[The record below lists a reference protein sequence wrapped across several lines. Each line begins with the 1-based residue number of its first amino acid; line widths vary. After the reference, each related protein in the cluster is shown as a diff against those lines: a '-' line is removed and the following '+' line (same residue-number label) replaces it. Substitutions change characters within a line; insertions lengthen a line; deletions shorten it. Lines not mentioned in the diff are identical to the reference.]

1 MADGT
6 HHGSLNDAGP
16 AQGAALTRGQDLPA
30 DLAELDLG
38 QLMGIDIAAGAPSPG
53 AKSQWDGEDLPA
65 DLMDL
70 DLDQLMGLDVIR
82 HAPLPRPTLDTF
94 NPRLATPD
102 PDLAANDFS
111 TPPAPSPASTATSG
125 APGEGTVIEDVL
137 ADASGGDDGV
147 LALDELGANARNDDP
162 NHQGPQG
169 EEPSLDLVGLD
180 LETLM
185 EIAVGGIGAI
195 EDIANEGDASL
206 DTDAKFDIFDLGAL
220 APAFGLPISPFSAGF
235 TGEATESP
243 PVVES
248 DDTGSGGDTTT
259 TTTTTDPTPPTPP
272 NNAPVAAADGATTN
286 EDTAVTLA
294 VLGNDSDADGDSLS
308 VSAVTQGANGTV
320 VINGDNT
327 VTYTPNANFNGADS
341 FTYTVDDG
349 NGGSD
354 TATVSVTVNA
364 VNDTPAAA
372 SDGATTNEDTA
383 VVVAV
388 LANDSDVDGDSLS
401 VSAVTQGA
409 NGTVVIN
416 GDNTVT
422 YTPNANFNGADSF
435 TYTVDDGNGGSDTAT
450 VNVTVNAVND
460 APTTNNVSANGAED
474 AASIAITLTGGDIDG
489 TVQSFALSSLP
500 ANGTLYTDAG
510 LTTAAATATDYAAS
524 GEALTLYFVPDA
536 DWNGVTSF
544 DFAAKD
550 DGGAS
555 DASPATATVTVTAV
569 NDAPTATNDSA
580 GTPVDTA
587 VIISVLA
594 NDTDP
599 DTGDTLSI
607 TGVTQG
613 ANGTVLDNGDGTV
626 TYTPNLSFSGTDT
639 FTYTADD
646 GQGGSDTGTVT
657 VYVDTGIMGTS
668 GDDTL
673 SGTNGV
679 DIMFGLDGNDDLKG
693 RDGDDTIYGGD
704 GNDTLNG
711 QGDSDALFGGAGDDI
726 LVWDSIDTT
735 IDGGGGTDTL
745 DASGADVDI
754 TTFAGTITGIEQIDL
769 SAVGNQS
776 VTLTAQ
782 DVLDM
787 SDTNTVTIVGG
798 SPDTVE
804 AGTGWTDG
812 GISGGFHTYTQG
824 LATLLVDTDVSV
836 NADITA

>member
-1 MADGT
+1 MANGR
-6 HHGSLNDAGP
+6 HHGSLNDTGP
-16 AQGAALTRGQDLPA
+16 AQGAAPAPGQDLPA
-30 DLAELDLG
+30 DLAALDLD
-38 QLMGIDIAAGAPSPG
+38 QLMGLDVIVVDPLTGGSSLPG
-53 AKSQWDGEDLPA
+53 EEDLPA
-65 DLMDL
+65 DLLDL
-70 DLDQLMGLDVIR
+70 DLDQLMGLDVTSD
-82 HAPLPRPTLDTF
+82 APLPRPNADTF
-94 NPRLATPD
+94 NPLPPTT
-102 PDLAANDFS
+102 AAEDAPNGVS
-111 TPPAPSPASTATSG
+111 TPPAALYPATSPVLAGTAG

-147 LALDELGANARNDDP
+147 LALDELGANAWNDGQ

-180 LETLM
+180 LETLV
-185 EIAVGGIGAI
+185 EIAVSGIGRI
-195 EDIANEGDASL
+195 EDIANQGDASL
-206 DTDAKFDIFDLGAL
+206 DGGAKFDIFDLGSL
-220 APAFGLPISPFSAGF
+220 APGYGLPISLFSAGF
-235 TGEATESP
+235 TGETTETS

-248 DDTGSGGDTTT
+248 DDNGSGGDTTT
-259 TTTTTDPTPPTPP
+259 TTTTTDPGTPAPP
-272 NNAPVAAADGATTN
+272 NNAPAAAADGATTN

-294 VLGNDSDADGDSLS
+294 VLGNDSDVDGDSLS
-308 VSAVTQGANGTV
+308 VGAVTQGANGTV

-327 VTYTPNANFNGADS
+327 VTYTPNADFNGADS
-341 FTYTVDDG
+341 FTYTVSDG

-364 VNDTPAAA
+364 VNDAPVAAA
-372 SDGATTNEDTA
+372 DSGAIGEDTLLNVAASGVLSNDSDPESDPLTVTAFDALSAKGAAVTVNADGSYSYDPTGSATLPALAAGATTTD
-383 VVVAV
+383 
-388 LANDSDVDGDSLS
+388 
-401 VSAVTQGA
+401 
-409 NGTVVIN
+409 I
-416 GDNTVT
+416 
-422 YTPNANFNGADSF
+422 F
-435 TYTVDDGNGGSDTAT
+435 TYTVSDGNGGSDTAT
-450 VNVTVNAVND
+450 VTITVTGVND
-460 APTTNNVSANGAED
+460 APVAVD
-474 AASIAITLTGGDIDG
+474 D
-489 TVQSFALSSLP
+489 
-500 ANGTLYTDAG
+500 
-510 LTTAAATATDYAAS
+510 AAATA
-524 GEALTLYFVPDA
+524 
-536 DWNGVTSF
+536 
-544 DFAAKD
+544 
-550 DGGAS
+550 
-555 DASPATATVTVTAV
+555 
-569 NDAPTATNDSA
+569 
-580 GTPVDTA
+580 VDTA

-613 ANGTVLDNGDGTV
+613 ANGTALDNGDGTV

-735 IDGGGGTDTL
+735 IDGGSGTDTL
-745 DASGADVDI
+745 NASGADVDI

-769 SAVGNQS
+769 SAVGNQT

-782 DVLDM
+782 DVLDI
-787 SDTNTVTIVGG
+787 SDTDTVTIVGG
-798 SPDTVE
+798 PPDTVE

-824 LATLLVDTDVSV
+824 LATLLVDTDVTV
-836 NADITA
+836 NGDITA